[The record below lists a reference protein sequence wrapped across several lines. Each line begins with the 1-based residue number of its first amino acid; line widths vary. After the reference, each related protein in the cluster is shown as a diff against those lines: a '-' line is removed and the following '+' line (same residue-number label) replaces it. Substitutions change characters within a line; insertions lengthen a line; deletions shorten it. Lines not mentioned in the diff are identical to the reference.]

1 MAYDESKGIG
11 KPGKLEKHCSSKPH
25 TAALTSFFSY
35 SVTDGNV
42 ELMLSK
48 KLKLREIQKQKD
60 IIQNREVIKILLDVA
75 RTLARQGLAFGGGK
89 KDENGNFMQLV
100 NLMAR
105 HCPILMS

>member
-1 MAYDESKGIG
+1 MRSIFHLN
-11 KPGKLEKHCSSKPH
+11 PTLQ
-25 TAALTSFFSY
+25 ALTSFFNY

-48 KLKLREIQKQKD
+48 KLKLREIQKRKD

-75 RTLARQGLAFGGGK
+75 RTLARQGLALGGGN